1 METRRINIGVVR
13 EETWYPTYDVPAH
26 MTDEQA
32 HDYIINEGPQ
42 QVFDDYTNRD
52 TLDSETSIEIVD
64 KSHKDYGRFL

>member
-1 METRRINIGVVR
+1 MELRRVNIKVVT
-13 EETWYPTYDVPAH
+13 EAYWYPTYDVPAH

>member
-1 METRRINIGVVR
+1 MELRRVNIKVVT
-13 EETWYPTYDVPAH
+13 EAYWYPTYDVPAH

-32 HDYIINEGPQ
+32 HDYIIDEGPQ